1 MVIAE
6 TPEGVYSEPMKQR
19 TTISEIA
26 AQLGVSPST
35 VSRALHNSPTISA
48 QRKAEVWK
56 LAESLGL
63 RIEKP
68 SGNQARHCSGIIAC
82 VVPSISH
89 PFFVDIIEKLEGV
102 CAQRGYDLLL
112 RSSNATPAIEYSIVE
127 DLIEKRVDG
136 VMFIPSSTDMTPLR
150 TCVENLKTVVITQLT
165 PLCPSI
171 GINHEE
177 GGRQVAEHFKE
188 IGKHACLLIGPPND
202 PKFNGFRSYIET
214 EGITNFSVQNL
225 NVDGWDA
232 RYIFDTRQALLD
244 RFDTESIRRFDCVF
258 AKTDLAAIGAY
269 HALHELGVSIPD
281 QIAVCGFDDTPLA
294 RAVYPALSSVAQP
307 VGQIVNFG
315 VSLLT
320 RLFDVRGEPFGPT
333 TYTLKPNLVV
343 RGSTFLG
350 R

>member
-1 MVIAE
+1 
-6 TPEGVYSEPMKQR
+6 MKQR
-19 TTISEIA
+19 TTISEMA

-63 RIEKP
+63 KVVRPAKSE
-68 SGNQARHCSGIIAC
+68 ATHCSGIIAC

-112 RSSNATPAIEYSIVE
+112 RSSNATPATEYSIVE
-127 DLIEKRVDG
+127 DLIGKHVDG
-136 VMFIPSSTDMTPLR
+136 VIFIPCSTDMTPLK
-150 TCVENLKTVVITQLT
+150 TCVESLKTVVITQQT
-165 PLCPSI
+165 GLCPSI

-188 IGKHACLLIGPPND
+188 IGKHSCLLIGPPKD
-202 PKFNGFRSYIET
+202 AKFCGFRSYVET
-214 EGITNFSVQNL
+214 ESLTNFSISDL
-225 NVDGWDA
+225 DVDGWDS

-244 RFDTESIRRFDCVF
+244 NYDEKSIRQFDCIF
-258 AKTDLAAIGAY
+258 AKTDLAAVGTY
-269 HALHELGVSIPD
+269 HALHDLGVSIPD
-281 QIAVCGFDDTPLA
+281 EMAVCGFDDTPLA

-315 VSLLT
+315 FTLLT
-320 RLFDVRGEPFGPT
+320 RLIDERENSPGAM
-333 TYTLKPNLVV
+333 TYTLKPNLVI

-350 R
+350 K